1 MCSASLVMKEMQ
13 IKTTMTYFAYEFGKI
28 YICVYIWY
36 MRDNTAWGMGN
47 KVSGHLIWVVSF
59 VDFS

>member
-28 YICVYIWY
+28 YICVYI
-36 MRDNTAWGMGN
+36 
-47 KVSGHLIWVVSF
+47 
-59 VDFS
+59 